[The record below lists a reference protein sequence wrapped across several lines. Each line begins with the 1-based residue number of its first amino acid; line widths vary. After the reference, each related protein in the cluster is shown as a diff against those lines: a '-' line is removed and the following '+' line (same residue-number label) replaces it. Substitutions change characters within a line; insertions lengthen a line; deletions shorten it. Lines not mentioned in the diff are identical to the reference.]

1 MPRGRGVDAP
11 LRAPPT
17 MPDPA
22 RKTPW
27 LVRTHHRMRTLA
39 FTLMYIA
46 ACIHTLQQG
55 GYTLAP
61 MLLLGAVM
69 LGYPQLLYW
78 HTRRA
83 AAPLEAEINNLR
95 TDSFLLGIYM
105 ACLGFPLW
113 LSFSATMGNLNNHV
127 ANRGWRGVGVGALGL
142 LAGALSWMLVMGARF
157 APSTGWPAAL
167 FCMLG
172 LGSYLLVMGHI
183 SHTRNGHLRHTRE
196 ALKKRGV
203 ELLAANAALL
213 NNLREIDGLQAQL
226 REHAHRDPLTGLY
239 NRRYLDATLE
249 REMARC
255 KREGQAL
262 SVILV
267 DIDHFKQVNDTYGH
281 QAGDAVLLHLSG
293 MLAGM
298 ARAGDVA
305 CRYGGE
311 EFLLLMP
318 TMPLEIAL
326 ERAEALRHGFGTLD
340 VHFGDFRL
348 QATVSIGIAVYPGHG
363 TTADELIRAADR
375 ALYRAK
381 HGGRNRVETDLPR
394 PPTGAA

>member
-1 MPRGRGVDAP
+1 
-11 LRAPPT
+11 
-17 MPDPA
+17 
-22 RKTPW
+22 
-27 LVRTHHRMRTLA
+27 LVRMHHRMRTLA

-46 ACIHTLQQG
+46 ACIHA
-55 GYTLAP
+55 YTQDI
-61 MLLLGAVM
+61 LGLTAMAMVGVVM
-69 LGYPQLLYW
+69 LGYPQLQYW
-78 HTRRA
+78 RA
-83 AAPLEAEINNLR
+83 QRSGAPVATELQNLFA
-95 TDSFLLGIYM
+95 DSVLLGAFT
-105 ACLGFPLW
+105 ACMGFPLW
-113 LSFSATMGNLNNHV
+113 LGFSAVMGNLNNHV
-127 ANRGWRGVGVGALGL
+127 ANRGWRGVGGGALAL
-142 LAGALSWMLVMGARF
+142 AAGALLWVLVAGPRF
-157 APSTGWPAAL
+157 APETAWPTAL
-167 FCMLG
+167 FCIFG
-172 LGSYLLVMGHI
+172 LGGYLLVMGHI
-183 SHTRNGHLRHTRE
+183 SHSRNDHLRRARE
-196 ALKKRGV
+196 ALTKREG

-267 DIDHFKQVNDTYGH
+267 DIDHFKKVNDTYGH

-326 ERAEALRHGFGTLD
+326 ERAESLRHGFGTLD
-340 VHFGDFRL
+340 VSFGDFRL
-348 QATVSIGIAVYPGHG
+348 QTTVSIGIAVYPGHG
-363 TTADELIRAADR
+363 TTPDELIRAADR

-381 HGGRNRVETDLPR
+381 HGGRNRVETELPLD
-394 PPTGAA
+394 A